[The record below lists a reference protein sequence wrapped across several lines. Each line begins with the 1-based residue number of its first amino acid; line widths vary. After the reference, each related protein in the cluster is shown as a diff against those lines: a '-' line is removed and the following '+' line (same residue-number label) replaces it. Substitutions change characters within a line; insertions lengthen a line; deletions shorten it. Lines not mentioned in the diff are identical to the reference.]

1 LNDFV
6 EFTAG
11 DIQKGFGVAY
21 YSLTLER
28 LGSTAASA
36 FATLGFRL
44 EGSNQEGI

>member
-11 DIQKGFGVAY
+11 DIQIGVAY